1 MVLNRLTTGTSILA
15 LLWLFL
21 VGACDALAISSFDDP
36 APREI
41 NFKPSVLA
49 TLAGALSR
57 ASDEERRTFARIAL
71 AEMSAAYEDEFNRAG
86 QAEPKTQAA
95 RNKLTRWRFATRR
108 YLTELGEISRVLDN
122 TDSLRLHVDKQQR
135 VLMFVGEH
143 PIIVNGPR
151 IGGKEALEQR
161 ILEKFCLAHTCDVLL
176 ATASHSAPEP
186 QYPAAGTWAFGHQRR
201 PRYET
206 VDGLFFEFRNM
217 SDRALKEKACLAII
231 PELRELATAL
241 KEAREARYA
250 IDWPGLAI
258 ESLPASDDHQVI
270 LNRQGDFLRLSLPR
284 LEETEGFWREALPWL
299 RARANGKDHGMRFP
313 NSERLLHRA
322 SAGRH

>member
-1 MVLNRLTTGTSILA
+1 MVRNRLTTGTSILA

-21 VGACDALAISSFDDP
+21 VGACDALAVSSFDGP

-49 TLAGALSR
+49 TLAEALSR

-71 AEMSAAYEDEFNRAG
+71 VEMSAAYEDELKRAS

-95 RNKLTRWRFATRR
+95 RKKLARWRFATRR
-108 YLTELGEISRVLDN
+108 YLVELGEIARALDA
-122 TDSLRLHVDKQQR
+122 TDSLRLHVDRQQR

-151 IGGKEALEQR
+151 IGKKEALEQR
-161 ILEKFCLAHTCDVLL
+161 ILEAFCLAHPCDVLL
-176 ATASHSAPEP
+176 ATDSQSEPEP
-186 QYPAAGTWAFGHQRR
+186 QYPAGGTWALGHKRR

-206 VDGLFFEFRNM
+206 VDGLLFEFRNM
-217 SDRALKEKACLAII
+217 SDRALKEQACLAII

-241 KEAREARYA
+241 QKAREARYA

-258 ESLPASDDHQVI
+258 EPIPASEDHRVI

-284 LEETEGFWREALPWL
+284 LEKAEEFWREALPWL
-299 RARANGKDHGMRFP
+299 RARANGKDYRMRFP

>member
-1 MVLNRLTTGTSILA
+1 
-15 LLWLFL
+15 
-21 VGACDALAISSFDDP
+21 
-36 APREI
+36 
-41 NFKPSVLA
+41 
-49 TLAGALSR
+49 
-57 ASDEERRTFARIAL
+57 
-71 AEMSAAYEDEFNRAG
+71 MSAAYEDEFKRAG

-186 QYPAAGTWAFGHQRR
+186 QYPAAGTWAFSHQRR

-217 SDRALKEKACLAII
+217 RDRALKEQACLAII

-322 SAGRH
+322 SARRH